1 VEVHVQVDRRTR
13 RPSKCEDC
21 VQPRQV
27 NQRGKNVAMRGS
39 DLAIGHDLVT
49 PRHFE
54 HEFIPGKG
62 NQIEAQPAMEGRDQQ
77 LLEIARLILF

>member
-1 VEVHVQVDRRTR
+1 
-13 RPSKCEDC
+13 
-21 VQPRQV
+21 
-27 NQRGKNVAMRGS
+27 MRGS